1 MNEHLNFSEME
12 RKKEI
17 SRSRSQ
23 AKGRCALGITM
34 SCTYHADITRVY

>member
-12 RKKEI
+12 GKKEN
-17 SRSRSQ
+17 SLFCSQ

-34 SCTYHADITRVY
+34 SGTYHTDITRVY